1 MKRIL
6 YTFFLILAF
15 TIPSFAQNDWHTYP
29 VRSIAELI
37 EATSGEA
44 SQKSDLIISANPF
57 PSKTKATYTGKS
69 RPIGKRTKDFI
80 KLWTETRNVPA
91 SNADMLA
98 EEFLFREQDKEY
110 WIPVIKKLVPFF
122 GKELKE
128 GDEIVIY
135 YFFLGGYD
143 EAKLIQ
149 KDSSLSEK
157 AKKEEAAK
165 ATGKIEWIFAV
176 EEFQKPAKPQ
186 SNSGGSAYIS
196 QPLTAAVDK
205 DLKVSGKKDE
215 FLIDTRQVKSKSKV
229 IYTGEIRE
237 AGEKKMRFLKF
248 WAESRGIPLGVL
260 ELLKL
265 EARFRE
271 GDKDYWLPI
280 RKKIADDMAAQLKK
294 GDEVVIHTI
303 LAGGISEATSVD
315 WVFVVGEFSK

>member
-6 YTFFLILAF
+6 YILLLILAF
-15 TIPSFAQNDWHTYP
+15 TIASLAQNDWHTYP
-29 VRSIAELI
+29 VRAIGELI

-44 SQKSDLIISANPF
+44 AQKSDLIISANPF

-80 KLWTETRNVPA
+80 KIWTETRNVPS

-110 WIPVIKKLVPFF
+110 WIPVLKTLVPFF

-149 KDSSLSEK
+149 KDTSLSEK
-157 AKKEEAAK
+157 ARKEAASK

-176 EEFQKPAKPQ
+176 EEFQKLVSKPQ
-186 SNSGGSAYIS
+186 VNAYINQALS
-196 QPLTAAVDK
+196 AAVNK
-205 DLKVSGKKDE
+205 DLKISGRKDG
-215 FLIDTRQVKSKSKV
+215 FLIDPRQIKSKSKV
-229 IYTGEIRE
+229 IYTGEIRD
-237 AGEKKMRFLKF
+237 AGESKMRFLKA
-248 WAESRGIPLGVL
+248 WAQSQGHPLGIL
-260 ELLKL
+260 QLLQQ

-280 RKKIADDMAAQLKK
+280 RQKIAVDMAAQIKK
-294 GDEVVIHTI
+294 GDEVIIHTI
-303 LAGGISEATSVD
+303 LAGRMPESNPIE
-315 WVFVVGEFSK
+315 WVFIVGEFSK